1 MNVLSI
7 KIIPIIKNNKRT
19 TQKPL
24 LIDNLSK
31 MRTLTGAEDV
41 ILLRYIYAQD
51 IKVSIISNN
60 VKVNAN
66 FYTIF
71 CIRNKLDVKSNNK

>member
-1 MNVLSI
+1 MKVLSI

-31 MRTLTGAEDV
+31 MRTLTGADDV

-51 IKVSIISNN
+51 TKVSIINN
-60 VKVNAN
+60 TNKVYAN
-66 FYTIF
+66 FTFVSYYSIKNY
-71 CIRNKLDVKSNNK
+71 IRCKV